1 MSVEA
6 IKKAAKSSKVLLY
19 LIFATAITIARWRG
33 WADQEWW
40 QQAIENGY
48 YALMGTYSVV
58 EAARHIATA
67 IASGKV
73 SVADALADPKAA
85 LAAAAAADADD
96 APEPTKEELAAAR
109 AKRIRARAKAA
120 EAAVDAEDA
129 DEDSAEG

>member
-67 IASGKV
+67 IASGRV

-85 LAAAAAADADD
+85 LAAAAA
-96 APEPTKEELAAAR
+96 EPTKEELAAAR

-120 EAAVDAEDA
+120 EAAVDAEDSGSG

>member
-67 IASGKV
+67 IASGRV

-85 LAAAAAADADD
+85 LAAAAA
-96 APEPTKEELAAAR
+96 EPTKEELAAAR